1 MEKKAQMKLCVFH
14 TCLTSYSCL
23 KPYPSAV
30 FIWLMCWRRS
40 ATLTA
45 GWSWPVWYGELFL
58 RQWRWGEPPSKLLDS
73 LTELRCSS
81 GNTNRYSSRHPA
93 DTEDSAAHAL
103 FFFIN
108 VEKSRG
114 QLKGKS
120 QHFCRDVSAA
130 EYSNRQEPFRR
141 FLCPKHLTFWQDRLD
156 ICLQTWL
163 KVRKQEAALSLD
175 TFSKVLMWS
184 LLPYFEHCSRGHPW
198 RSGPSSHLAGECSA
212 LSCCNPES
220 SASDSSP
227 ACRTWLPCLWPPSS
241 YCREAGREV
250 GG

>member
-108 VEKSRG
+108 VKKSRG

-120 QHFCRDVSAA
+120 QHFCGDVSADWCCRIFKQTRAFQEISLSKASYVLTGQIGYMFANMA
-130 EYSNRQEPFRR
+130 EGQKAGSCTLSRH
-141 FLCPKHLTFWQDRLD
+141 FLKSTHVVL
-156 ICLQTWL
+156 
-163 KVRKQEAALSLD
+163 AALLRALQPWASMKEWAILSSCWRVLCSVMLQSRELSFRL
-175 TFSKVLMWS
+175 FS
-184 LLPYFEHCSRGHPW
+184 
-198 RSGPSSHLAGECSA
+198 
-212 LSCCNPES
+212 
-220 SASDSSP
+220 
-227 ACRTWLPCLWPPSS
+227 CL
-241 YCREAGREV
+241 
-250 GG
+250 